1 MHFNQLIRHGTGLV
15 TETLRLKEN
24 HLKLGGGVN
33 VYNLI
38 ARLRS
43 AAPSGF
49 SLRLLISFF
58 LLIAA
63 GRDFIHDFLIIHIH
77 LFKIVVV
84 FILRRGPH
92 LLKFLYQTCH
102 NEKASL
108 ILKFLWNCYFTG

>member
-43 AAPSGF
+43 AAPGLD
-49 SLRLLISFF
+49 SL
-58 LLIAA
+58 
-63 GRDFIHDFLIIHIH
+63 
-77 LFKIVVV
+77 
-84 FILRRGPH
+84 
-92 LLKFLYQTCH
+92 
-102 NEKASL
+102 
-108 ILKFLWNCYFTG
+108 